1 MPLIALISLFI
12 WLSRLDI
19 STTLWNLSAI
29 PWYCDQQCYSMI
41 NETQISSAGCL
52 ERNVTTEHIFKMFN
66 IDITKPICFKRPKFR
81 QNVCLKLVKGKYFIG
96 TCDIN
101 VIDRRISCRKS
112 NDRMSWY
119 RGMQSVSFSGKSCLR
134 WDEVNST
141 FQSTDFSS
149 HFGPSI
155 RYTSIELSTGMHS
168 LENYCRNP
176 DDWHMGPWCFVMG
189 ESRIRREACFKQC
202 EAYNHPEF
210 CLAKMFF
217 PYMLPSM
224 PLFNGAPIVET
235 NSESIK
241 DLSDIIDVLNV
252 VRINSQI
259 RPMFIP
265 TYFNDYIR
273 NYPGDISTR
282 LRCYQTGVQTRIAGP
297 WTYSDADDPF
307 PEQHYWLSDL
317 FKDVGADQMDR
328 ERTFRGDGG
337 PRFTRWRPCF
347 LACEDN
353 NNDTIYL
360 KILRDEVLYDKNKK
374 PRIRNVFAHSNG
386 RLMVSNRCFT
396 LGDFLFDMDKMARV
410 DMAKQYPLYHHVLT
424 IGAGCFNEVEHR
436 KKEDDDYSEQLGVLK
451 NITEIGQVKPS
462 NDVMIASLLL
472 LGVALSSFVTGWLL

>member
-307 PEQHYWLSDL
+307 PEQHYW
-317 FKDVGADQMDR
+317 
-328 ERTFRGDGG
+328 
-337 PRFTRWRPCF
+337 
-347 LACEDN
+347 
-353 NNDTIYL
+353 
-360 KILRDEVLYDKNKK
+360 
-374 PRIRNVFAHSNG
+374 
-386 RLMVSNRCFT
+386 
-396 LGDFLFDMDKMARV
+396 
-410 DMAKQYPLYHHVLT
+410 
-424 IGAGCFNEVEHR
+424 
-436 KKEDDDYSEQLGVLK
+436 
-451 NITEIGQVKPS
+451 
-462 NDVMIASLLL
+462 
-472 LGVALSSFVTGWLL
+472 